1 MDLRHLRQFFFAAE
15 TLNFSRAAVRAHVS
29 QPALSRT
36 ITLLEEELGVQL
48 FERGARGVRLTEAGE
63 ILRQRAVVMLRE
75 SRITT
80 EAVRASTEEPVGEI
94 SVGMPPSLRVLL
106 TAPTV
111 MDFHRRYP
119 RVKINVIEGTSRG
132 MRDAVASGR
141 TDVSLAYATE
151 PLGELRSALLLSED
165 LCLVGPPDAGLAMDK
180 PVASKALM
188 QHALIQTSHPNSLRQ
203 IVDKAI
209 ARAGGLSQPMIQVEM
224 VPLMLDLVRRGV
236 GYTVLPYCAIHE
248 PFLAHLVA
256 AAPVRGLRISWA
268 IVTSKERA
276 ISTATRRY
284 VDCLRQQAMAR
295 VEDGTWRTARP
306 APEKAAS
313 SKAAAGGALT

>member
-36 ITLLEEELGVQL
+36 ITLLEEELDVRL

-80 EAVRASTEEPVGEI
+80 EAVRASSEEPVGEV

-106 TAPTV
+106 TAPAV
-111 MDFHRRYP
+111 VDFHRRYP

-132 MRDAVASGR
+132 MRDAVANGR
-141 TDVSLAYATE
+141 TDLSLSYASE
-151 PLGELRSALLLSED
+151 PLGELQSTLLLSED
-165 LCLVGPPDAGLAMDK
+165 LCLVGPPDAGLTMDK
-180 PVASKALM
+180 AVTVKTLT
-188 QHALIQTSHPNSLRQ
+188 QHVLIQTSYPNSLRQ

-209 ARAGGLSQPMIQVEM
+209 GKAGGVSQPMIQVEM

-248 PFLAHLVA
+248 PFLVHLVS
-256 AAPVRGLRISWA
+256 AAPVRGLRVSWA

-276 ISTATRRY
+276 TSTASRRFI
-284 VDCLRQQAMAR
+284 DCLRQQALAR
-295 VEDGTWRTARP
+295 VEDGSWRTARP
-306 APEKAAS
+306 
-313 SKAAAGGALT
+313 LIT